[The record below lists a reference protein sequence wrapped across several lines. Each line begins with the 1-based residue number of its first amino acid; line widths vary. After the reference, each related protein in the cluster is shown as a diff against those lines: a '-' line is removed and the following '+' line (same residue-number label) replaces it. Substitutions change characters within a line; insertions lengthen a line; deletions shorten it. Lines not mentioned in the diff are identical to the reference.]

1 MKAYSIPDKL
11 IRMVKSMYDDFECS
25 VLEEDNKQ
33 DGLRSPL
40 ALNKDVQCQASFS
53 CLLLSGQCEEQQKGI
68 EMASDGNSQ
77 VCLKTST
84 LQMT

>member
-11 IRMVKSMYDDFECS
+11 IRMVKIMYDDFECS

-40 ALNKDVQCQASFS
+40 ALNKDV
-53 CLLLSGQCEEQQKGI
+53 
-68 EMASDGNSQ
+68 
-77 VCLKTST
+77 
-84 LQMT
+84 